1 MKTILLYGQLPPE
14 AGPDEQ
20 DVLVQIDS
28 ISAALRE
35 LGHETVPLALSLNL
49 QATKEELLRQKPD
62 LVFNLVESVNGSG
75 RMISL
80 GPLLL
85 EELNIPYTGAK
96 ADAMFFTSNKILT
109 KRMLARE
116 GVPTAPWLESGDD
129 LRHIG
134 PKDRYL
140 IKSVWE
146 HASCGLADDALIEG
160 NPDLIRERLK
170 RSSCFAEAYIEGREF
185 NLAILAGPGGPEFL
199 PPSEILFE
207 DYPPEKLRI
216 VCYRAKWIEDSFEYS
231 HTPRT
236 FKFRKKDHAMLSH
249 MKELALHCWNVFHL
263 TGYARVDF
271 RVDPSGKPWVL
282 EINANP
288 CLSPDGGFAA
298 AARHSGLSY
307 REVIR
312 RLVEEDA

>member
-1 MKTILLYGQLPPE
+1 MKTIILHGQLPAEP
-14 AGPDEQ
+14 GPDEQ
-20 DVLVQIDS
+20 DVLVQIEA

-35 LGHETVPLALSLNL
+35 LGHEVFPLPLSLNL
-49 QATKEELLRQKPD
+49 QAGKEDLLRLKPD
-62 LVFNLVESVNGSG
+62 LVFNLVESIQGSG
-75 RMISL
+75 RMIAL

-85 EELNIPYTGAK
+85 DEISLPYTGVK
-96 ADAMFFTSNKILT
+96 TEAMFLTSNKILT
-109 KRMLARE
+109 KRILAKE
-116 GVPTAPWLESGDD
+116 GVPTAPWLEFGNEI
-129 LRHIG
+129 HAIG
-134 PKDRYL
+134 PEDRYL

-146 HASCGLADDALIEG
+146 HASCGLTDDALMQG
-160 NPDLIRERLK
+160 NPERMRERLK
-170 RSSCFAEAYIEGREF
+170 RPSCFAEAYIEGREF

-216 VCYRAKWIEDSFEYS
+216 VCYRAKWIEESFEYG

-236 FKFRKKDHAMLSH
+236 FKFRKKDYALLSR
-249 MKELALHCWNVFHL
+249 MKEIALHCWNVFHL
-263 TGYARVDF
+263 NGYVRVDF
-271 RVDPSGKPWVL
+271 RVDEAGRPWVL

-298 AARHSGLSY
+298 AAKQAGLTY

-312 RLVEEDA
+312 RLVEDA